1 MIKLGDFLVTSEF
14 SYDETGLEE
23 KERMVLEAF
32 VRYHF
37 PSAKDGKTETPT
49 QLGECTLLDQYAR
62 DGHTYIEHSPVYS
75 YLVKRE
81 GRNYLVDVT
90 LGFPRSTVSIRPA

>member
-1 MIKLGDFLVTSEF
+1 MIKLGDFLFTSEF

-23 KERMVLEAF
+23 KQRVILEAF

-37 PSAKDGKTETPT
+37 PSAKDGNTETPN
-49 QLGECTLLDQYAR
+49 QLGECTLVDQYAR
-62 DGHTYIEHSPVYS
+62 DGHTYLEHSPFYS
-75 YLVKRE
+75 YLVKCE
-81 GRNYLVDVT
+81 GQNYLVDIT